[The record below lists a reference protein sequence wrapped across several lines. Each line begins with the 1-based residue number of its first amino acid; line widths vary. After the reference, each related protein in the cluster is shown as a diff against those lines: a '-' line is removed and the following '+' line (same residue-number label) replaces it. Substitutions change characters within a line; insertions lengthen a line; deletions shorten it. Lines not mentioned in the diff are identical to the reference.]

1 MMRRKRVVLSAIKIA
16 LPCCNICTTLTD
28 PLMRH
33 LKIYRAIR
41 LIARAGSIRGGAEA
55 LAISPSAL
63 NRAVQAFEDEMDVA
77 IFERI
82 PGGVSLSSAGELLL
96 DMIERHLTEFD
107 DLQNQLTELRNGLSG
122 TLRLSLGSDLDAG
135 LVPDAIEIFEAA
147 FPGVSLEVRTDD
159 STQSLQQRAVDLAIL
174 TNPSIDDAVE
184 VVLSQS
190 VPLAARR
197 AGQTETAP
205 VSGLWDIIDDRL
217 MLPPHGTGTR
227 SVMGHALRRHRLKE
241 GVTTTLCAAQMLKH
255 KAGAASV
262 CILPEIALCDDDSIP
277 PPERLQISLGKVQF
291 AVVRSVRAPLIR
303 PAQAFLTILERELD
317 GVSSAHAVAQ

>member
-1 MMRRKRVVLSAIKIA
+1 
-16 LPCCNICTTLTD
+16 
-28 PLMRH
+28 MRH

-63 NRAVQAFEDEMDVA
+63 NRAVQAFEDEMEVA
-77 IFERI
+77 VFERI

-96 DMIERHLTEFD
+96 DLIERHLTEFD
-107 DLQNQLTELRNGLSG
+107 NLQNQLTELRNGLSG
-122 TLRLSLGSDLDAG
+122 TLRLSLGADLDAG
-135 LVPDAIEIFEAA
+135 LVPDAMEAFEAA
-147 FPGVSLEVRTDD
+147 FPGVSLEVLTDD
-159 STQSLQQRAVDLAIL
+159 TTQSLQHRAVDLAIL
-174 TNPSIDDAVE
+174 TNPNIDDAVE

-197 AGQTETAP
+197 AGPGDRPP

-227 SVMGHALRRHRLKE
+227 MAMGHALRRHRLKE
-241 GVTTTLCAAQMLKH
+241 GVTTTLSAAQMLKH
-255 KAGAASV
+255 KSGAASV
-262 CILPEIALCDDDSIP
+262 CIVPEIALGDDDSAAPI
-277 PPERLQISLGKVQF
+277 ERLPLSLGKVQF
-291 AVVRSVRAPLIR
+291 TVVRSVRAPMIR

-317 GVSSAHAVAQ
+317 GIAGQQGAPS